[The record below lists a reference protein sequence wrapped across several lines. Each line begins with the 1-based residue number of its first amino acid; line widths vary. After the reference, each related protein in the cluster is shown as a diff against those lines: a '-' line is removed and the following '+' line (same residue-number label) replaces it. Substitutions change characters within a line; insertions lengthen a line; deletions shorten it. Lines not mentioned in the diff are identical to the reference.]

1 ALAGYVIDDLKK
13 KQKLCAAKTVM
24 IIAVVILVG
33 LLGWYKYA
41 GFVSENLRLLG
52 LGVPA
57 LRIALPI
64 GISFYTFQIVSYVID
79 VWRGTVKPPRR
90 PVDFAAFISMFS
102 QLIAGPIVRYSDVE
116 QDLIHPRRTD
126 ATELWLG
133 VRRFIVGLSK
143 KILLANAMA
152 NICDV
157 FRASDDKSVLFYW
170 IYAVS
175 LALYIYFD
183 FSGYSDMAIGIGR
196 MLGFSFP
203 ENFNYPYLSR
213 SLTEFWRRWHMTLGS
228 WFRDYIYIP
237 MGGNRV
243 KKIRWVFNL
252 AVVWALTGL
261 WHGAA
266 WNFVLWGL
274 FFAVLL
280 PLEKQF
286 YMDFLNRHRVLSHI
300 YALVF
305 ILVSFVIFNADSVK
319 MAGVDIAGMFG
330 AGVPMVS
337 PDALY
342 CLKSNG
348 LLLCIAVFAA
358 MPVAKNWVA
367 KQEEKAALTGKV
379 WVIQS
384 VLCAL
389 ALIVCTAYLVDG
401 SFNPFL
407 YFRF

>member
-1 ALAGYVIDDLKK
+1 
-13 KQKLCAAKTVM
+13 
-24 IIAVVILVG
+24 
-33 LLGWYKYA
+33 
-41 GFVSENLRLLG
+41 
-52 LGVPA
+52 
-57 LRIALPI
+57 
-64 GISFYTFQIVSYVID
+64 
-79 VWRGTVKPPRR
+79 
-90 PVDFAAFISMFS
+90 
-102 QLIAGPIVRYSDVE
+102 
-116 QDLIHPRRTD
+116 
-126 ATELWLG
+126 
-133 VRRFIVGLSK
+133 
-143 KILLANAMA
+143 
-152 NICDV
+152 
-157 FRASDDKSVLFYW
+157 
-170 IYAVS
+170 
-175 LALYIYFD
+175 
-183 FSGYSDMAIGIGR
+183 
-196 MLGFSFP
+196 
-203 ENFNYPYLSR
+203 
-213 SLTEFWRRWHMTLGS
+213 
-228 WFRDYIYIP
+228 
-237 MGGNRV
+237 V

-300 YALVF
+300 YAIVF

-319 MAGVDIAGMFG
+319 LAGADIAGMFG

-379 WVIQS
+379 WIIQS